1 MKTGKFAR
9 ILAAL
14 RGDTSRILM
23 CPPYHFDVRYEIN
36 PWMNTR
42 DRVDRKEA
50 LKQWRALYRVL
61 AGEVGAKVEFVVP
74 VAGLPDCVF
83 TANAGLL
90 AGNTFIA
97 SSFRHPQRAR
107 EEGHWQAWFESK
119 GYRVVRLSPE
129 LRFEGEGDLLAAG
142 DLVLAGYGF
151 RSDREAVECA
161 GRLLQKEVL
170 ALELADPWFYHLDT
184 CACPLN
190 DSTILYY
197 PGAFTEEGRA
207 LIEDRFPDAIPVPE
221 QEARRFACNSVVID
235 RHVVMNENCPVAGA
249 ELRARGFE
257 VHEVDVS
264 EFLKAG
270 GGPKCLVLILE
281 RGAMRESRSD
291 AGLRVRRQLAA

>member
-1 MKTGKFAR
+1 
-9 ILAAL
+9 
-14 RGDTSRILM
+14 M

-36 PWMNTR
+36 PWM
-42 DRVDRKEA
+42 DRRTKVNRRVA
-50 LKQWRALYRVL
+50 WKQWNALYRVL
-61 AGEVGAKVEFVVP
+61 TGKVGAKVEFVLP

-97 SSFRHPQRAR
+97 SSFRYPQRAR

-151 RSDREAVECA
+151 RSDREAVERA

-197 PGAFTEEGRA
+197 PGAFTAEGRA
-207 LIEDRFPDAIPVPE
+207 LIEDRFADAIPVSE
-221 QEARRFACNSVVID
+221 EEARRFACNSVAVD
-235 RHVVMNENCPVAGA
+235 RHVVMNANCPATAA

-257 VHEVDVS
+257 VHEVDVG

-270 GGPKCLVLILE
+270 GGPKCLVLILD
-281 RGAMRESRSD
+281 RGAMREHRRD
-291 AGLRVRRQLAA
+291 AGLEVKRQLAA